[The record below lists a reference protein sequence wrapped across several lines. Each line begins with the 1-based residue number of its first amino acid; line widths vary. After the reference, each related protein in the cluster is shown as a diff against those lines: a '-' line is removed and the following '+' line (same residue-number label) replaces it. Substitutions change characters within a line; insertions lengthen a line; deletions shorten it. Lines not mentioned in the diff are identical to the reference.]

1 MRACGLLVAAASL
14 GTLVACGEPRV
25 AVAPADV
32 VASVGVVRDTGAIP
46 QASGPLRIRFRTGEA
61 SPSTVIVHRIER
73 PIVVDGDDSDWA
85 GIPGSDVPL
94 RGPAAAIGLG
104 AAEWDA
110 EWRALLVASGR
121 CADAASCE
129 VPPADSGLATVN
141 VRAAYDG
148 ERIWFVLR
156 WTDSS
161 ESRGI
166 PEWVWTPGALG
177 GPAWLP
183 LPAVLA
189 GEDRAY
195 LSFSMGSFPAFESKG
210 CAAACHLGERLGD
223 VSAAA
228 WPVRTRMHT
237 DERGQSLDGWAWR
250 AGRTDPV
257 GLADDLY
264 FIEAQAADVSGVR
277 ADCPNPP
284 TCAEFCRG
292 PVVPVS
298 ADPPTQDVAGNVLMH
313 PLCGAAP
320 WLENPLAAGGAP
332 RYAPAGGPTLSGTPL
347 LVATAV
353 PYDGS
358 APAAPAAGARLPG
371 LLLRAPSAHRDDVAA
386 KGRWDPA
393 TRTWTVELGR
403 KLVTDDPND
412 AQFPVTVHAAAPASD
427 GTIAPQ
433 FSVIR
438 DRVLVPRCAGCH
450 GPSSPPALDRAALVG
465 KPSPQAPGGM
475 SYVEPGDP
483 SKSWLFLRMRGEGV
497 APMPPEGPVSAAAL
511 GAIETWIRNGAK
523 DD

>member
-1 MRACGLLVAAASL
+1 MRARGLLVAAASL
-14 GTLVACGEPRV
+14 GALVACGEPRV

-46 QASGPLRIRFRTGEA
+46 QASGPLRLRFLAGEA
-61 SPSTVIVHRIER
+61 GPSTVIVHRVDR

-85 GIPGSDVPL
+85 GIGGSDVPL
-94 RGPAAAIGLG
+94 RGPAAAIGLS

-110 EWRALLVASGR
+110 QWRALLVASGR

-129 VPPADSGLATVN
+129 VPPADSGPASVN

-148 ERIWFVLR
+148 ERIWFALR
-156 WTDSS
+156 WTDDS
-161 ESRGI
+161 ESRGM
-166 PEWVWTPGALG
+166 PTWVWTPDALG
-177 GPAWLP
+177 GAWVP
-183 LPAVLA
+183 GAPA
-189 GEDRAY
+189 GEDRAV
-195 LSFSMGSFPAFESKG
+195 LAFSMGGSFPAFETKG
-210 CAAACHLGERLGD
+210 CAAACHLGEQLGD
-223 VSAAA
+223 VSASA

-237 DERGQSLDGWAWR
+237 DERGQTLDGWAWR

-284 TCAEFCRG
+284 ACDEFCRG

-313 PLCGAAP
+313 PLCGTAP
-320 WLENPLAAGGAP
+320 WLENPLAAGAP
-332 RYAPAGGPTLSGTPL
+332 KYAPAGGPTASGSPL
-347 LVATAV
+347 LAAVAV
-353 PYDGS
+353 PYDG
-358 APAAPAAGARLPG
+358 AAPTAGARVPG
-371 LLLRAPSAHRDDVAA
+371 LLLRSPSVHRDDVAA
-386 KGRWDPA
+386 KGRWDPV

-403 KLVTDDPND
+403 RLVTDDPND
-412 AQFPVTVHAAAPASD
+412 AQFPATVHAAAPASD
-427 GTIAPQ
+427 GSIAPQ
-433 FSVIR
+433 FSVIH

-465 KPSPQAPGGM
+465 KPSSQAPGGM

-483 SKSWLFLRMRGEGV
+483 SKSWLFLRMRGDGV
-497 APMPPEGPVSAAAL
+497 APMPPEGPVSTAAL
-511 GAIETWIRNGAK
+511 DAVETWIRNGAK